1 MVKPIYIFS
10 GFLDSGKTRAIK
22 ETLLDS
28 RFNEGEKTLVIT
40 FVLGVEEYDEA
51 FQKASNTVV
60 EVLSFKEWDLT
71 KQKELEDKH
80 HPDRIFIEFNG
91 LEDDNKL
98 YALGF
103 IAEWE
108 IAQTLTTVDAS
119 TFRLYIANMRQFMFN
134 HIVNA
139 EVAILNRSDNE
150 DLRFLRNNLK
160 SINQSLEIIFEDEN
174 GNVTNKLKD
183 SLFDVSKPLVIEDL
197 DYGLWYMDALDLPY
211 KYDNVDLTINAFLY
225 EIVKEYPGLGIFGR
239 KAMVCCADDMQ
250 PIAFSVIYEDVDK
263 LAADHYYQ
271 LHGKICVMDDENGN
285 PTCVLKADK
294 VTEIA
299 RPKDELVYFN

>member
-22 ETLLDS
+22 ETLLDP

-40 FVLGVEEYDEA
+40 FELGEEEYDEA
-51 FQKASNTVV
+51 FKKASNTVV
-60 EVLSFKEWDLT
+60 ETLSFKQWDLT
-71 KQKELEDKH
+71 LQKQLEEKH
-80 HPDRIFIEFNG
+80 NPDRIFIEFNG

-103 IAEWE
+103 IPEWE

-119 TFRLYIANMRQFMFN
+119 TFRIYIANMRQFMFN

-197 DYGLWYMDALDLPY
+197 DYGLWYMDALDMPY

-225 EIVKEYPGLGIFGR
+225 EIVKDYPGLGIFGR

-250 PIAFSVIYEDVDK
+250 PIAFSVIYEGVDK
-263 LAADHYYQ
+263 FNIDSYYR
-271 LHGKICVMDDENGN
+271 LHGKIHVMDDENGN

-294 VTEIA
+294 IEEIA
-299 RPKDELVYFN
+299 KPNDELVYFN